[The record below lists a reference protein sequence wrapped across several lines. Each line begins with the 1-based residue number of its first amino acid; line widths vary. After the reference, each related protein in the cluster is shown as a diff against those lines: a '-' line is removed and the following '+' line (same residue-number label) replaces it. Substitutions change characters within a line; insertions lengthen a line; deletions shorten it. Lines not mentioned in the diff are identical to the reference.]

1 MYFQDI
7 QTPRLQF
14 KGRNKF
20 GLTRIFPTNTE
31 CKNCHQQWSKNYT
44 AFCPHAFR
52 AKGDSMCHV
61 YPVEDCVK
69 GLQGNLFKLPFTQ
82 HDNKLL
88 VPFGRNRF
96 TNQRNVEISV
106 IC

>member
-14 KGRNKF
+14 KRRNKF

-69 GLQGNLFKLPFTQ
+69 GLLYSNYHTRNMTPSYTSLLGTNFRPQLFY
-82 HDNKLL
+82 
-88 VPFGRNRF
+88 
-96 TNQRNVEISV
+96 ESAE
-106 IC
+106 C